1 MEAKSRFSCKHMHQ
15 IQKCNYKTIKK
26 KNDKTEGKY
35 YNYNTLVHLEPSLVD
50 TQNGSRF
57 CLHKI
62 NIRNC
67 SIPYDQGRKENP
79 HLPRKFTTKKFVPQ
93 HQNRS
98 S

>member
-1 MEAKSRFSCKHMHQ
+1 MEAKSRFFCKHMHQ

-67 SIPYDQGRKENP
+67 SIPYDQGRKENSATHTANYSFP
-79 HLPRKFTTKKFVPQ
+79 P
-93 HQNRS
+93 
-98 S
+98 